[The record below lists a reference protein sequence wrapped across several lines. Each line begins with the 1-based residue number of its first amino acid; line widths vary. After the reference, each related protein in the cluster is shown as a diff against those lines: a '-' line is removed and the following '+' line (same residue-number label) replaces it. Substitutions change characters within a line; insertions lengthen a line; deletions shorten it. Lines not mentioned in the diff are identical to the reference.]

1 MIVTFKEKDSQKY
14 EIDNVKLDKIFEDT
28 KSEILNIFEKYKE
41 SDFEELIYFTFS
53 LGSIFDNLQQSL
65 SDKYGAD
72 KMIETTNAKQIK
84 GGELNWM
91 NWN

>member
-84 GGELNWM
+84 GGELN
-91 NWN
+91 